1 MWTATETL
9 LGLARAL
16 RAAGLPVTAD
26 RERSFLEAAALVCLD
41 DRTGVYWAGRATM
54 TADPADAPVYDQVF
68 TAWFGGTAMHLA
80 PRPRPPSSTTPQASL
95 TPTADGDG
103 GAEEPLSAAASA
115 TEVLRH
121 RDVATLTAAER
132 ARVARLFAT
141 LRPRPPLRRARRH
154 TPARTGT
161 VDGRA
166 TLRAQLR
173 RMGEPG
179 PVHHRRRTTRPRRVV
194 VLLDVSGSMA
204 PYADSLLRLAHTL
217 VRAAPRTT
225 EVFTLGTRL
234 TRVSVALRERD
245 VERALAAAGEVVPDW
260 SGGTRLGETLGAF
273 LDRWGRRGTARQAVV
288 VICSDG
294 WERQGPE
301 LLAEQMRR
309 LHGLA
314 HTVVWANPHR
324 GRPGYRPVQAGI
336 VAALPYVDVFV
347 PGHSLASFSELLEVV
362 SRA

>member
-26 RERSFLEAAALVCLD
+26 RERAFLSAAALVSLA

-54 TADPADAPVYDQVF
+54 TADPADVPVYDQVF
-68 TAWFGGTAMHLA
+68 TAWFGGTAMRLTRH
-80 PRPRPPSSTTPQASL
+80 PRPPSSTTPHASL
-95 TPTADGDG
+95 TPTAEGDG
-103 GAEEPLSAAASA
+103 GAGEPLAAAASGA
-115 TEVLRH
+115 EVLRH

-132 ARVARLFAT
+132 ARLARLFTT
-141 LRPRPPLRRARRH
+141 LRPRPPSRRARRH
-154 TPARTGT
+154 APARTGA

-166 TLRAQLR
+166 TLREQLR
-173 RMGEPG
+173 RTGEPG
-179 PVHHRRRTTRPRRVV
+179 PVRRRRRTDRPRRVV
-194 VLLDVSGSMA
+194 VLLDVSGSMS
-204 PYADSLLRLAHTL
+204 PYADSLLRLAHTM

-234 TRVSVALRERD
+234 TRVSGALRERD
-245 VERALAAAGEVVPDW
+245 PERALRAAGEAVPDW

-294 WERQGPE
+294 WERQGPD

-309 LHGLA
+309 LRALA

-324 GRPGYRPVQAGI
+324 GTAGYRPVQAGI

-347 PGHSLASFSELLEVV
+347 PGHSMATFAELLEVV
-362 SRA
+362 GNA